1 MKDLIGFLRPIAE
14 FSAVMRPKINQLIV
28 LLLLISM
35 VTISCASAKSRRA
48 NGCGCPP
55 HKWNERQ

>member
-1 MKDLIGFLRPIAE
+1 
-14 FSAVMRPKINQLIV
+14 
-28 LLLLISM
+28 LISM